1 MKTDR
6 LPPIAPTQWTSA
18 QRDCA
23 QAIIN
28 GPRKALVEPFIPM
41 LRSPELCTHAQ
52 RLGEYLR
59 YRSVIGLQLSELA
72 ILVTARYWSQQ
83 VEWSIHVPIAIREGV
98 PESVVTAIANGQE
111 PAFADANQAL
121 VWTFSRQILAHQ
133 AVEEPTWTRAI
144 DAFGEQG
151 AVDLLGVV
159 GYYTMLSIMMNG
171 SQTPPPAGST
181 MRLPSLVPS
190 AD

>member
-111 PAFADANQAL
+111 PAFLDANQAL

>member
-23 QAIIN
+23 QEIID

-111 PAFADANQAL
+111 PAFLDANQAL

-133 AVEEPTWTRAI
+133 AVEEPTWSRAI

-181 MRLPSLVPS
+181 IRLPSLVPS

>member
-23 QAIIN
+23 QEIIN

-181 MRLPSLVPS
+181 MRLPELGTL

>member
-1 MKTDR
+1 
-6 LPPIAPTQWTSA
+6 
-18 QRDCA
+18 
-23 QAIIN
+23 
-28 GPRKALVEPFIPM
+28 M

-98 PESVVTAIANGQE
+98 PESVVTAIANGHDPQFE
-111 PAFADANQAL
+111 DPNQAL

-181 MRLPSLVPS
+181 IRLPSLVPS